1 MASVGLPGSDLDAEQ
16 VRRGQRMP
24 RSQRRAQILDAAQQV
39 FVESGYHLA
48 VMDEIAD
55 RAGVSKPVL
64 YQHFPSKLE
73 LYLALIDA
81 FTDEMLGLLRDAL
94 AATNDNKAR
103 VMATIATYFEYVS
116 QEGGSYRLIF
126 ESDLRNEPEV
136 SSRLEG
142 FSVACAAAMAEVI
155 SADTSLSA
163 EDAHLLGMALTGMAQ
178 IAARDW
184 LAQGGPV
191 PREEAASVVGHL
203 AWRGLGGFPKRGREG
218 QPPAAG

>member
-1 MASVGLPGSDLDAEQ
+1 MASVGLPGSDLDDEQ

-24 RSQRRAQILDAAQQV
+24 ARSDAPRSSTPPSRSSSSPATTWPSWTRSPSAPGCPSRSSTSASPAS
-39 FVESGYHLA
+39 SG
-48 VMDEIAD
+48 
-55 RAGVSKPVL
+55 STS
-64 YQHFPSKLE
+64 PSS
-73 LYLALIDA
+73 
-81 FTDEMLGLLRDAL
+81 TPSPTRCSGLLGTPSRRRTTTRPGSWRPSRPAL
-94 AATNDNKAR
+94 
-103 VMATIATYFEYVS
+103 EYVS
-116 QEGGSYRLIF
+116 RGRVAPWLIF
-126 ESDLRNEPEV
+126 ESDLRSRPEV

-191 PREEAASVVGHL
+191 PA
-203 AWRGLGGFPKRGREG
+203 GGRRRGRAAGLARAGRIPQARSREG
-218 QPPAAG
+218 RPAAAG